1 MLKTPRNGRFRAF
14 CAALVL
20 TLLCSAAAL
29 ADRTPNISELDGA
42 RFLIKTQS
50 TRFTLGGERPYS
62 YSGEWEWTITVEDSG
77 GLVTVHERGTDG
89 EHDFA
94 ATYGNGVLVWGQAA
108 SNDPA
113 VNSSTALCGI
123 AFLRGKEGK
132 LKITGTKNI
141 YDTPPADD
149 YASIMTFSGKQPGLK
164 VR

>member
-1 MLKTPRNGRFRAF
+1 MLKTPGNGRFRAF

-50 TRFTLGGERPYS
+50 TRYSLGGAREYS
-62 YSGEWEWTITVEDSG
+62 YRGEWEWTITVAGSEG
-77 GLVTVHERGTDG
+77 NVIIHERGTDG

-94 ATYGNGVLVWGQAA
+94 ATYGNGVLVWGQAD

-113 VNSSTALCGI
+113 VNSSTAFCCI
-123 AFLRGKEGK
+123 AFLRGQEGK
-132 LKITGTKNI
+132 LKITGTKNV